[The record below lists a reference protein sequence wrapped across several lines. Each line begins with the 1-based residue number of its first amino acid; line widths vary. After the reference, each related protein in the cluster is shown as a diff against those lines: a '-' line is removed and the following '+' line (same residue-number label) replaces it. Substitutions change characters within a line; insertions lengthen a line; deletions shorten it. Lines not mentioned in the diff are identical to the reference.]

1 MKVERFKVFAK
12 KGKKK
17 GKNGGV
23 WHQYWLVTGGGGN
36 NFGKGRGNIISE
48 RPLDID
54 MCVCVDLFRSV
65 REHVMSTFPGAG
77 VFGSLT
83 VWELPVYFF
92 PLDND
97 LLSMELPGS
106 FRQVPAFLFYN
117 ML

>member
-1 MKVERFKVFAK
+1 
-12 KGKKK
+12 
-17 GKNGGV
+17 
-23 WHQYWLVTGGGGN
+23 
-36 NFGKGRGNIISE
+36 
-48 RPLDID
+48 
-54 MCVCVDLFRSV
+54 
-65 REHVMSTFPGAG
+65 MSTFPGAG